1 MFNLTIFVA
10 TTMDNDFRFKQKR
23 GYDTIQ
29 RVRSITMAIILLG
42 MSFVMFAADKLN
54 LEQIMSMD
62 IIFRYFFG
70 FICLLY
76 GAFRLY
82 RGIKNLD

>member
-1 MFNLTIFVA
+1 
-10 TTMDNDFRFKQKR
+10 MDNEFRLKQKR
-23 GYDTIQ
+23 GFSTVQ

-62 IIFRYFFG
+62 NIFRYFFG

-76 GAFRLY
+76 GGFRLY
-82 RGIKNLD
+82 RGIKNID

>member
-1 MFNLTIFVA
+1 
-10 TTMDNDFRFKQKR
+10 MDNDFRFKQKR

-62 IIFRYFFG
+62 KIFRYFFG

-76 GAFRLY
+76 GGFRLY